1 MLPRENMPEV
11 LRVPDIELL
20 PVESLLEG
28 IEYFEKGK
36 TRSYET
42 VTAPEPNAVAQ
53 VKFESII

>member
-1 MLPRENMPEV
+1 MPEV

-42 VTAPEPNAVAQ
+42 VTAPEPNTVAQ